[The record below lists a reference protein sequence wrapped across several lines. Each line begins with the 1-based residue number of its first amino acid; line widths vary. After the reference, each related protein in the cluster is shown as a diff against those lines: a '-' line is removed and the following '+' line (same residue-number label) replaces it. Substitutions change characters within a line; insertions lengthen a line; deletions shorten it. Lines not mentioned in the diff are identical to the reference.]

1 MTIKRRKGKV
11 VYIVAGLVVIVFLAA
26 GLTYLLSSSPM
37 TPLPV
42 PTSFTVGS
50 RTFAFSSY
58 ALNITES
65 EKGLM
70 NATVTNKTFMIFI
83 FHNSSIFPFWMKNTY
98 APLDIIWI
106 EGNSS
111 SGRIVYI
118 VNATPCISYDPDQ
131 ANCTIYTPTTIADY
145 VVEAQSGFVQRN
157 NISLYQQVKF
167 NYK

>member
-58 ALNITES
+58 AP
-65 EKGLM
+65 K
-70 NATVTNKTFMIFI
+70 
-83 FHNSSIFPFWMKNTY
+83 
-98 APLDIIWI
+98 
-106 EGNSS
+106 
-111 SGRIVYI
+111 
-118 VNATPCISYDPDQ
+118 
-131 ANCTIYTPTTIADY
+131 
-145 VVEAQSGFVQRN
+145 
-157 NISLYQQVKF
+157 
-167 NYK
+167 